1 MERRAATVVAKSIAG
16 KAASYNKQVAI
27 AAMIEV
33 IAAVAGASI
42 SVAAMGAM
50 GFTRRT
56 DEARE
61 AVIRLTSAVEHIAT
75 QLEVLHTDIKEDRKE
90 TFKRLNFVEQRV
102 TKLEATPRL

>member
-1 MERRAATVVAKSIAG
+1 
-16 KAASYNKQVAI
+16 
-27 AAMIEV
+27 MIEV

-50 GFTRRT
+50 GFSRRS

-75 QLEVLHTDIKEDRKE
+75 QLEVLHTDIKDDRKE
-90 TFKRLNFVEQRV
+90 TFTHLNSVEQRV
-102 TKLEATPRL
+102 TKLEVRS